1 MYKQFDRQT
10 PIAYTITISLFGVFC
25 WKFFAGNSFVIDAP
39 AHVFLDSVFSN
50 SRNVLVYKIISI
62 FLHLFSLIN
71 IYSLFQNKDS
81 SIQNSILAI
90 FLLIVQSIFVLSFS
104 CTISDFIVMFYLTL
118 LGKQMQYAN
127 HLNITANHFF
137 TVGLGFGVFLILTP
151 ALLIFILIMIF
162 IINIFGKNGFRD
174 LFAFLLGFAVPVCIW
189 IANLHLMGDLI
200 VLHNYK
206 QSLTNFQTQL
216 PSSTQTIL
224 LSIGIV
230 HGLLAQ
236 SFIAN
241 FNISTRKNFSM
252 YSIILFLLILFNSGL
267 VFGSSKL
274 FLPLLTVSSLFFMI
288 FIKGIRNIKLKDF
301 VILFGII
308 WAIFN
313 TFIKGSFI

>member
-10 PIAYTITISLFGVFC
+10 PIAYTITITLFGVFC
-25 WKFFAGNSFVIDAP
+25 WKFFAGNNYVIDAP
-39 AHVFLDSVFSN
+39 GHVFLDWVFSN
-50 SRNVLVYKIISI
+50 SNNVLVSKIISI
-62 FLHLFSLIN
+62 FLYLFSLIN

-104 CTISDFIVMFYLTL
+104 CTISDFLVMFYLTM

-127 HLNITANHFF
+127 HLNVTANHFF
-137 TVGLGFGVFLILTP
+137 AVGLGFGVFLILTP
-151 ALLIFILIMIF
+151 ALLIFILMIIF
-162 IINIFGKNGFRD
+162 VINIFGKNGFRD
-174 LFAFLLGFAVPVCIW
+174 LFAFLLGFVVPVYIW
-189 IANLHLMGDLI
+189 ITSLYLMGDLTA
-200 VLHNYK
+200 LHNYQ
-206 QSLTNFQTQL
+206 QSLTNFRTQL

-224 LSIGIV
+224 LSIGIL

-267 VFGSSKL
+267 VFGFSKL

-288 FIKGIRNIKLKDF
+288 FLKGIRNNKMKDF
-301 VILFGII
+301 VILFGIV

-313 TFIKGSFI
+313 TFIKDSFI